1 MTAPFLAEK
10 FEVSGRTINRDIE
23 EICKC
28 GIPIVTTQGYDGGI
42 SIAEG
47 YKIDKTVFKKEEL
60 DSILTGLKS
69 LESISDSSRISKIID
84 KFSSKAYT
92 VSSDKGNIVIDLSS
106 HYKTSLTQKIEV
118 IKDAINE
125 ECLISFKYFYHKG
138 EADKIIEPYLLV
150 FKWSSWYVFGYC
162 TEREDFRLFKLNR
175 LVDLLC
181 IHKKFRKRE
190 VPQEKLNFDSIFTN
204 EIQLTAIFDKRSEYR
219 LIEEYGIDSFTYTN
233 DNKLKFRMGFTN
245 KDNLMSWVQSFG
257 DSVQVIEP
265 KEICLELKKNAE
277 NILKIYKEHDI

>member
-10 FEVSGRTINRDIE
+10 FEVSRRTINRDIE

-162 TEREDFRLFKLNR
+162 TERKDFRLFKLNR